1 MITVVGS
8 FKLYAVSYAVS
19 TLSVVRKRLG
29 LVRKRLGFM
38 KRLGLLRERL
48 GLLRLSVAS
57 FLVDVD
63 LFTLLLL
70 LLLRLRGLS
79 VASFLVDTDFFAL
92 LLRSVL
98 LGLSVACALVD
109 AKLFTVLMRLGRKL
123 LGRLLRRLL
132 ELMGLLGTTET
143 LFFVDADLFLDV
155 GVVVFVMLVMFLRG
169 RRLLDG
175 GGEGFVDFFVTF
187 PSV

>member
-1 MITVVGS
+1 LGLITVVGS

-48 GLLRLSVAS
+48 GLLR
-57 FLVDVD
+57 
-63 LFTLLLL
+63 
-70 LLLRLRGLS
+70 LS